1 MSRGVLKVETMV
13 LTVLTLAV
21 ASPCFGQ
28 GALEQRAEDVFRSS
42 FAGGNPS
49 VLARVTEQDEAQ
61 RLCSLYRNAP
71 PPEVAKGI
79 ERAQRKTIRYP
90 ASGKLIGD
98 WRVGK
103 GIAEGTKGLRYDD
116 RPGQPSGGNCYAC
129 HQLARKELAYG
140 TLGPSLLGYGKS
152 RGRGKA
158 AQRRTYEQI
167 YNGHAFAACSA
178 MPRFGHNG
186 VLTPEQI
193 AHLVALLLDPA
204 SEVNR

>member
-1 MSRGVLKVETMV
+1 MSCSVLKLKTMV
-13 LTVLTLAV
+13 LGVLTLAV
-21 ASPCFGQ
+21 ASPCFAQ
-28 GALEQRAEDVFRSS
+28 RALEQRAEDAFRSS
-42 FAGGNPS
+42 FADANPS
-49 VLARVTEQDEAQ
+49 ILARVTEQDEAQ

-71 PPEVAKGI
+71 PPELGRRI
-79 ERAQRKTIRYP
+79 ERAQRKAIRYP
-90 ASGKLIGD
+90 ASGELMGD

-129 HQLARKELAYG
+129 HQLAPKELAYG

-158 AQRRTYEQI
+158 AQRRIYEQI
-167 YNGHAFAACSA
+167 YNAHAFAACSA